1 MNLPEN
7 YVVICTTEKET
18 NEVVNFIEPTNNRIW
33 SFWKYVTISNN
44 VWSIHGSEESVI
56 QWFNKRHNISDYKTF
71 TFKEWKEMK
80 ENKFPEKWAILATEE
95 NFKEIS
101 DFYVKHTDNDSTYK
115 GDFWLNQ
122 YFHSHNSMG
131 NKINQ
136 MTEIGFSFVENY
148 VKEGFKLISFEQ
160 FKEHVLNQKSNKTM
174 QKLII
179 NANELL
185 EIHLIACSS
194 WKSKIANYLTR
205 LDSNQMISF
214 NQQEVDEMFEAAT
227 AEQKPTL
234 IRIFGEKE
242 IKTISGWFVKSNSKI
257 EELKDIL
264 NDEENKNIWKTKEQA
279 EACLAMSELSHLVY
293 EVNEGWIP
301 NYNDN
306 HERKYVIHFMSNEIR
321 TDWYHNTSHF
331 LTFKTEEIRD
341 KFLEENRELIL
352 KAKPLL

>member
-1 MNLPEN
+1 M
-7 YVVICTTEKET
+7 
-18 NEVVNFIEPTNNRIW
+18 
-33 SFWKYVTISNN
+33 
-44 VWSIHGSEESVI
+44 
-56 QWFNKRHNISDYKTF
+56 
-71 TFKEWKEMK
+71 
-80 ENKFPEKWAILATEE
+80 EKWAILATEE

-101 DFYVKHTDNDSTYK
+101 DFYVKHTNNDSTYK
-115 GDFWLNQ
+115 GDFWLNK

-136 MTEIGFSFVENY
+136 MTEIGFSFVEKY
-148 VKEGFKLISFEQ
+148 VKEGFELISFEQ

-185 EIHLIACSS
+185 EIHNIACSN
-194 WKSKIANYLTR
+194 WKTKLASYLQR

-242 IKTISGWFVKSNSKI
+242 IKKISGWFVNSKSEI
-257 EELKDIL
+257 KTAT
-264 NDEENKNIWKTKEQA
+264 NVANVSENKNTWKTKEQA
-279 EACLAMSELSHLVY
+279 EACLAMSELSHLIY
-293 EVNEGWIP
+293 EVNKDWIP
-301 NYNDN
+301 DYTNDDT
-306 HERKYVIHFMSNEIR
+306 KYVINIFEDKIDKDCFSN
-321 TDWYHNTSHF
+321 TQFF
-331 LTFKTEEIRD
+331 LSFKTAEIRD
-341 KFLEENRELIL
+341 KFLEENCELIL

>member
-7 YVVICTTEKET
+7 YVVICDTEKET
-18 NEVVNFIEPTNNRIW
+18 NEVVNFIEPTNNIIW

-44 VWSIHGSEESVI
+44 VWSIHSSEKSVI
-56 QWFNKRHNISDYKTF
+56 QWFNKRHNISDYKIF

-80 ENKFPEKWAILATEE
+80 ENKFPEKWAILATKE

-101 DFYVKHTDNDSTYK
+101 DFYVKHTNNDSTYK
-115 GDFWLNQ
+115 GDFWLNK

-136 MTEIGFSFVENY
+136 MTEIGFSFVEKY
-148 VKEGFKLISFEQ
+148 VREGFELISFEQ

-179 NANELL
+179 TVNELL
-185 EIHLIACSS
+185 EIHNIACSS
-194 WKSKIANYLTR
+194 WKTKLTSYLQR

-214 NQQEVDEMFEAAT
+214 NQQEVNEMFEAAT
-227 AEQKPTL
+227 ADQKPTL
-234 IRIFGEKE
+234 IKIFGEKQ
-242 IKTISGWFVKSNSKI
+242 IKKISGWFIKSNSKI
-257 EELKDIL
+257 EEIKDIL

-293 EVNEGWIP
+293 EANEGWIP
-301 NYNDN
+301 NYKND
-306 HERKYVIHFMSNEIR
+306 EEKKYIIGFDKDIMNTFYLRTSSN
-321 TDWYHNTSHF
+321 F